1 MTSDEMRAAV
11 ERLTT
16 DPEFAWRAYE
26 KPEAVLPVEY
36 DLDPSQ
42 WQAVHRALVAEV
54 DDDKDEV
61 EGVMAVDRSGR
72 QDFPHLAALVT
83 PRDPPTG
90 LPTRGTQH
98 TPVGFTAEDR
108 R

>member
-16 DPEFAWRAYE
+16 DPEFARRAYE

-61 EGVMAVDRSGR
+61 EGFMALDWSGR
-72 QDFPHLAALVT
+72 QDFPHLAALVA
-83 PRDPPTG
+83 PRDPATG
-90 LPTRGTQH
+90 LPTGRRQH
-98 TPVGFTAEDR
+98 KPFGFTE
-108 R
+108 